1 MLSAS
6 ITSDQRLHNQFGG
19 VYSDLRTV
27 GNVYDQF
34 RDQTIAPAGL
44 IKDKVQLMSSNKS
57 LDHRHPPD
65 NIPDAL
71 DNFGLQESAPENN
84 IDNYNSIFS
93 EIY

>member
-19 VYSDLRTV
+19 VYSDLRRV
-27 GNVYDQF
+27 GNVYA
-34 RDQTIAPAGL
+34 IAPAGL
-44 IKDKVQLMSSNKS
+44 IKDEVQLMSSNKS
-57 LDHRHPPD
+57 LDHHHPPD

-71 DNFGLQESAPENN
+71 DNFGLQELAPENN